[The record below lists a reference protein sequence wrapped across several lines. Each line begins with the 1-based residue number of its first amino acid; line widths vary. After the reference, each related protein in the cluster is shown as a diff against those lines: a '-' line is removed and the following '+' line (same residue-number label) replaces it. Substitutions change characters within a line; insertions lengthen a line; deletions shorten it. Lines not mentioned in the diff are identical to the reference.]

1 MGEECMAG
9 TDMKKGGVNFSVV
22 WESGGGVRKIRG

>member
-9 TDMKKGGVNFSVV
+9 TDEKVSSVNFSVV
-22 WESGGGVRKIRG
+22 WEKRDCQWDEFK